1 MKITFY
7 QTRADIDVLLSEH
20 PKSQTN
26 ASINI
31 NGLLGGEDEASFTI
45 VYSDEFE
52 IKKLLVRAF
61 FHLRSNHLS
70 FNFR

>member
-61 FHLRSNHLS
+61 FPFKIQS
-70 FNFR
+70 FVF